1 LSLTCRRSEVGHDG
15 LQGAVAWAGAQQDQR
30 LRCRRR
36 HVTRLTA
43 LLRESLWLADSR
55 TCHYCRE
62 PLELADSTFDH
73 IVPRSFDGPTVR
85 WNLVIS
91 CEACNNELAD
101 AVRKCQC
108 TKCKR
113 ALNRFHLNKSRRPVI
128 QVKQS
133 RGALPRTVPQLQERI
148 FERRENL
155 RHRLNALDDQH
166 TMEAAAM
173 GGKLRAFT
181 EVLDLFDGI
190 DSDLWHESMVE
201 ALGMKG
207 VTRAHEIY
215 RDRQKQ

>member
-1 LSLTCRRSEVGHDG
+1 M
-15 LQGAVAWAGAQQDQR
+15 
-30 LRCRRR
+30 
-36 HVTRLTA
+36 TRLTM

-62 PLELADSTFDH
+62 PLELSDSTFDH

-91 CEACNNELAD
+91 CKPCNNELAD
-101 AVRKCQC
+101 SVRKCQC

-113 ALNRFHLNKSRRPVI
+113 ALNRFHLNKNRRPVI

-133 RGALPRTVPQLQERI
+133 RGALPRTVPQLQKRM

-155 RHRLNALDDQH
+155 RHRLNAFDDQN

-173 GGKLRAFT
+173 GGKMRAYT
-181 EVLDLFDGI
+181 EILDLLEGI
-190 DSDLWHESMVE
+190 NTDLWHESLIE

-207 VTRAHEIY
+207 MTHAHEIY
-215 RDRQKQ
+215 RSKQNQ